1 MILRRTP
8 IASSFLR
15 SVSTLVLA
23 VSISTAVLPA
33 ETATMPAKAR
43 AASNPRAPRT
53 VEWMELLPEN
63 ERRNAPGTGAVEHDY
78 LGEDAPAAIQQ
89 GSALTNP
96 ALDNTFVKIPGFIV
110 PLTLRQEKVV
120 TEFLLVPY
128 FGACIHS
135 PPPPPNQIVY
145 VKLDKPTAIQSI
157 WEPYWI
163 TGTLTTARKESRTA
177 STAYTL
183 SGIRIEP
190 YK

>member
-1 MILRRTP
+1 MIARRMP
-8 IASSFLR
+8 VACSFLR
-15 SVSTLVLA
+15 RASALLLA
-23 VSISTAVLPA
+23 ISMSTAALPS
-33 ETATMPAKAR
+33 ETSTTPAKRPAASKAR
-43 AASNPRAPRT
+43 APR
-53 VEWMELLPEN
+53 VIEWMELLPEN
-63 ERRNAPGTGAVEHDY
+63 ERRNAPGTGAVEHGY
-78 LGEDAPAAIQQ
+78 LGEDAPAATQQ
-89 GSALTNP
+89 GSALVNP
-96 ALDNTFVKIPGFIV
+96 ALNNTFVKVPGFIV

-145 VKLDKPTAIQSI
+145 VKLDKPTAIKSI

-163 TGTLTTARKESRTA
+163 TGTLTTATMNSRTA